1 MRRALVP
8 SFSRVDEF
16 KENCEVSFVLNGDL
30 RFSPKFGGGWVLSN
44 ASKTVL
50 EDKKETVFT
59 VFFKLAVSVGF
70 RT

>member
-16 KENCEVSFVLNGDL
+16 KENAGVSFVLNGDL

-50 EDKKETVFT
+50 EDKKELNPS
-59 VFFKLAVSVGF
+59 VFFKLAVSVGY

>member
-30 RFSPKFGGGWVLSN
+30 RFSPKFGGGWVLSI

-50 EDKKETVFT
+50 EDKKETDLT
-59 VFFKLAVSVGF
+59 VFFKLAVPVGF

>member
-16 KENCEVSFVLNGDL
+16 KENCEVSFGLNGEL

-50 EDKKETVFT
+50 EDKKELNPSI
-59 VFFKLAVSVGF
+59 FFKLAVPVGF